1 MVLLPHRNAVG
12 GHGMEVLKKRI
23 LDEGV
28 IASDQVL
35 KLDGLL
41 NHQVD
46 PELTM
51 EMGREFA
58 ARFREEKI
66 TRVVTVESSGIAIGF
81 ATALELGVPLVFA
94 RRKKTLLA
102 DPDALC
108 ERVPSFTKG
117 IVTDIML
124 SRQFIHEHDRVLFID
139 DIIANGD
146 AARGMVK
153 IIQRSGAELVGF
165 GVAVE
170 KMFQAGARTI
180 REQGIRVESLV
191 KISSLADGKIEF
203 AE

>member
-1 MVLLPHRNAVG
+1 MELL
-12 GHGMEVLKKRI
+12 KQRI
-23 LDEGV
+23 LEEGV
-28 IASDQVL
+28 VVSDQVL

-46 PELTM
+46 PALTM

-58 ARFREEKI
+58 RRFAEAGV
-66 TRVVTVESSGIAIGF
+66 TRVVTVESSGIAVAF
-81 ATALELGVPLVFA
+81 ATAYEMNVPLVFA

-124 SRQFIHEHDRVLFID
+124 SRQYISEEDRILFID

-146 AARGMVK
+146 AARGLIK
-153 IIQRSGAELVGF
+153 IIQRSGAELVGL
-165 GVAVE
+165 GVVVE
-170 KMFQAGARTI
+170 KSFQAGARTI
-180 REQGIRVESLV
+180 RDQGIRLESLV
-191 KISSLADGKIEF
+191 NITSLSGGTIEF
-203 AE
+203 G